1 VRTKRRNNMTNS
13 KVLSLAIGSTLILVP
28 ASAFAMHIA
37 EGILPFGWALLWG
50 CVAAPFLAWG
60 LRELRV
66 RSASEPLYKQ
76 MVALVGAAV
85 FVISCLP
92 IPVPIAGSTAH
103 PCGTGLAAIL
113 IGPAITVVVA
123 SVALVLQAL
132 FLAHGGLTSL
142 GANIVSMGVVGAYVG
157 YLAFRLARYAGVPWW
172 GAAFLAGLLSDWATY
187 AITALELA
195 AALHGA
201 RSTSTVFLGV
211 IAAFVPTQIPLG
223 LVEGVISAG
232 AYRMVRTRR
241 PELLRLLLGR
251 KPL

>member
-1 VRTKRRNNMTNS
+1 VRTKHRKTMANS
-13 KVLSLAIGSTLILVP
+13 KLLPLAIALTLLLVP
-28 ASAFAMHIA
+28 SSAFAMHIA
-37 EGILPFGWALLWG
+37 EGILPVGWALLWG
-50 CVAAPFLAWG
+50 CAAIPFLAWG

-66 RSASEPLYKQ
+66 RSAGEPVHKQ

-113 IGPAITVVVA
+113 IGPAATVVVA

-132 FLAHGGLTSL
+132 FLAHGGLTTL

-157 YLAFRLARYAGVPWW
+157 YLAFRLARYAGIPWW

-187 AITALELA
+187 ATTALELA
-195 AALHGA
+195 TALHGA
-201 RSTSTVFLGV
+201 RSITAVFLGV

-232 AYRMVRTRR
+232 AYQMVRTRR

-251 KPL
+251 RPA